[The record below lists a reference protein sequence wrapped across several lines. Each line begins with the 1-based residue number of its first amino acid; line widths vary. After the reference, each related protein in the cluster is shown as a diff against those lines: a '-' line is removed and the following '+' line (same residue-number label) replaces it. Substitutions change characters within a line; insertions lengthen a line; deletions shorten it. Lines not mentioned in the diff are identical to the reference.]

1 MKLSARQVE
10 TAKPEIKDYK
20 LPDGAGLFLLVKT
33 NGAKY
38 WRYRYQFAGR
48 EKMYAIGVYPDVSL
62 ADARAKR
69 DEARLKLKEGIDPV
83 KARQVKIVSGRE
95 NTFRR
100 LSVEWHEF
108 KKSRWSE
115 GYAADILEAFN
126 KDIYPL
132 IGDLPVDSIEPIYAL
147 KALSAIEQRGATEKA
162 SKVRRWTSE
171 VFKYAIATGRAKY
184 NPVAELRSAMRGHVS
199 SRYPFLLLHEIPDFL
214 SALENYAGNPVT
226 VIATKMLMLSGLRT
240 VELRKG
246 EWSEVDFDNKT
257 WTIPKERMKKRKAHI
272 VPLSDQLL
280 ALLHELQR
288 YSGRYTCMFPGRSD
302 PMKPMSEGTVNG
314 LIKRVGFEGRVV
326 GHGFRHTMST
336 ILNEKGFSSDWIEL
350 QLAHVD
356 KNIIRG
362 TYNHALYLDGRREML
377 QWYADEIDRQCLI

>member
-62 ADARAKR
+62 ADARTKR

-100 LSVEWHEF
+100 LSVEWHAF

-272 VPLSDQLL
+272 VPLSDQLV

-362 TYNHALYLDGRREML
+362 TYNHALYLEGRREML

>member
-62 ADARAKR
+62 ADARTKR

-100 LSVEWHEF
+100 LSAEWHEF

-246 EWSEVDFDNKT
+246 EWSEVDFDSKT
-257 WTIPKERMKKRKAHI
+257 WTIPKKRMKKRKAHI
-272 VPLSDQLL
+272 VPLSDQLV
-280 ALLHELQR
+280 ALLHELQQ

>member
-62 ADARAKR
+62 ADARTKR

-272 VPLSDQLL
+272 VPLSDQLV

-362 TYNHALYLDGRREML
+362 TYNHALYLEGRREML

>member
-62 ADARAKR
+62 ADARIKR

-100 LSVEWHEF
+100 LSAEWHEF

-199 SRYPFLLLHEIPDFL
+199 SRYPFLLLPEIPDFL

-362 TYNHALYLDGRREML
+362 TYNHALYLEGRREML

>member
-62 ADARAKR
+62 ADARTKR

-132 IGDLPVDSIEPIYAL
+132 IGDLPVDGIEPIYAL

-362 TYNHALYLDGRREML
+362 TYNHALYLEGRREML

>member
-100 LSVEWHEF
+100 LSAEWHEF

-246 EWSEVDFDNKT
+246 EWSEVDFDSKT

-272 VPLSDQLL
+272 VPLSDQLV

>member
-1 MKLSARQVE
+1 MQLSARQVE

>member
-272 VPLSDQLL
+272 VPLSDQLV